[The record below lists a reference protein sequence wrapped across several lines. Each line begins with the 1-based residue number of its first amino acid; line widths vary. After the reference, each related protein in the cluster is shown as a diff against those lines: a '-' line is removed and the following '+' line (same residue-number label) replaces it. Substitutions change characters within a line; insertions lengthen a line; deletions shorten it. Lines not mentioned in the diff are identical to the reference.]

1 MSGSAHTLQFGDIH
15 AKLVPLF
22 QNSHS
27 PLLDELVEARR
38 ETGHTL
44 AEVFEVEVDAGEVVG
59 HAGAIVPNVDV
70 GAREGGR
77 EGGFVVDGHCGGH
90 CRGLVLLGGGFG
102 LRSEVMR
109 PLCCCYP
116 MDECK
121 QTIGSANSIR
131 LAEIFL
137 SKALG
142 SIQEHRQPGQPG
154 HLILNLDTPHLPG
167 AAHSIHLC
175 LSQSSP

>member
-90 CRGLVLLGGGFG
+90 CRGLVLLGGGFWVAK
-102 LRSEVMR
+102 RSDA
-109 PLCCCYP
+109 P
-116 MDECK
+116 
-121 QTIGSANSIR
+121 
-131 LAEIFL
+131 
-137 SKALG
+137 AL
-142 SIQEHRQPGQPG
+142 
-154 HLILNLDTPHLPG
+154 LLLPRG
-167 AAHSIHLC
+167 RM
-175 LSQSSP
+175 